1 MSFRPNVVVT
11 VYKLNSY
18 NKYEVVRQV
27 PQEVNPNDPDVI
39 DMLITASINE
49 DLIEFS
55 GNKNSSEN
63 GFASKFFSRGEQ
75 VFKQFLKEDF
85 VSVENDENRW
95 HPINDCWLC
104 NLSHSIIRFDPC
116 DFNDLYTLCEDDWA
130 PTYEEFLSIAAPM
143 MMVFRK
149 YHPQPTEDDCKK
161 FIFSLKIFFDP
172 NAVKRI
178 ENLMM
183 NYEEI

>member
-1 MSFRPNVVVT
+1 MSFRPNAVVT
-11 VYKLNSY
+11 VYKLNSD
-18 NKYEVVRQV
+18 NKYEVVRHV
-27 PQEVNPNDPDVI
+27 PHEVNPNDPDVI
-39 DMLITASINE
+39 ERLEEDSLDE

-55 GNKNSSEN
+55 GNKNNSEN
-63 GFASKFFSRGEQ
+63 AFASKFFSKGKQ
-75 VFKQFLKEDF
+75 IFKQFLKEDF
-85 VSVENDENRW
+85 VYVENDNNRW
-95 HPINDCWLC
+95 HPINDCKLS
-104 NLSHSIIRFDPC
+104 NLSLSIMERDPC

-149 YHPQPTEDDCKK
+149 HHPQPTEDDCKK
-161 FIFSLKIFFDP
+161 FIFSLRIFFDS

-183 NYEEI
+183 NYDES